1 MHLKIFRHLDFSSEI
16 AIFVLSC
23 KEIRRPRRRNGQAGA
38 RPCRMTVG
46 DAGTEA
52 EKPSQFVDI
61 HRAYIRA
68 EAPLSAQSNF
78 QKDGFFESILFYFY
92 IRLTNKRIKRSP
104 YSFPGS
110 AISVFLLCKIPSERA
125 NLIFFSINSLLKHLP
140 IYIMIRLFRQKQH
153 SSSETRMLRIYFNP
167 QIAPQTGHITQIS
180 SHRTSRS
187 SSAVANKDFNRRR
200 AGSPSIR

>member
-1 MHLKIFRHLDFSSEI
+1 MQGDT
-16 AIFVLSC
+16 AAAQA
-23 KEIRRPRRRNGQAGA
+23 NGQAGA
-38 RPCRMTVG
+38 RPCKMTVG

-61 HRAYIRA
+61 HRAYIRT

-78 QKDGFFESILFYFY
+78 QKDGFFEFILFYFY

-125 NLIFFSINSLLKHLP
+125 NLIFFQQNSLLKHLP

>member
-1 MHLKIFRHLDFSSEI
+1 MW
-16 AIFVLSC
+16 
-23 KEIRRPRRRNGQAGA
+23 GQK
-38 RPCRMTVG
+38 P
-46 DAGTEA
+46 
-52 EKPSQFVDI
+52 KPSQFVDI
-61 HRAYIRA
+61 HWAYIHA
-68 EAPLSAQSNF
+68 EVPLSAQSNF
-78 QKDGFFESILFYFY
+78 QKDGFSNPSFLFLYSID
-92 IRLTNKRIKRSP
+92 NKRIKRSP

-153 SSSETRMLRIYFNP
+153 YSSETRILRIYFNP